1 MSKRD
6 QRDVLA
12 VLATERPN
20 NITLDYQAQIARAQ
34 ELLEG
39 AGLGH
44 LRPAGSWR
52 PRTFADRLA
61 ALPIPEE
68 ELVRRLAKAIYNTHA
83 ERELV
88 GPHGRAPTWEN
99 ASADVRKW
107 VKEQARA
114 AVARLRALERGSV
127 S

>member
-1 MSKRD
+1 MSTRD

-12 VLATERPN
+12 LLAAERPQ
-20 NITLDYQAQIARAQ
+20 NITLDRLAQIARAR
-34 ELLEG
+34 ELLEA

-44 LRPAGSWR
+44 LRPSSSWR
-52 PRTFADRLA
+52 PRSWADRLA
-61 ALPIPEE
+61 ALSMPEE

-88 GPHGRAPTWEN
+88 GPHGRAPMWEN
-99 ASADVRKW
+99 ASGAAREW

-114 AVARLRALERGSV
+114 ALARFRALERGSL
-127 S
+127 